1 MTRAWALLVA
11 ATGLACGAPA
21 AGVHAAALAPRP
33 PPVPDSPLSSPPLE
47 EPAPDPPDPPAA
59 LGVQPMAGF
68 LATGGRR
75 PAVQTLRFDVEKLPV
90 ATWGEPTAGA
100 GFSLRKI
107 PDGWRLWLRSHIFA
121 EVIVA
126 TAPSTGSKVLFTA
139 FTGGSFSDGDVPS
152 CGTRARGTQMALWSG
167 FSPDGWTR
175 DGVDVE
181 MGTGD
186 LDLETC
192 SASARRSLHGRA
204 AAIVPGYVYGLR
216 TLAED
221 ETGPGSLVVFLPRGA
236 FVATGAD
243 PTMPIDASNTGS
255 FTRLTFPLA
264 PQAGRSAVVRLS
276 PASLALWSSLR
287 ATGAP
292 VWAFD
297 DKSAPHDDLLVEVDV
312 SRQDDVAIGT
322 IALAVPPGKSRAPY
336 AALLAA
342 ARK

>member
-1 MTRAWALLVA
+1 
-11 ATGLACGAPA
+11 
-21 AGVHAAALAPRP
+21 
-33 PPVPDSPLSSPPLE
+33 
-47 EPAPDPPDPPAA
+47 
-59 LGVQPMAGF
+59 
-68 LATGGRR
+68 
-75 PAVQTLRFDVEKLPV
+75 
-90 ATWGEPTAGA
+90 
-100 GFSLRKI
+100 
-107 PDGWRLWLRSHIFA
+107 
-121 EVIVA
+121 
-126 TAPSTGSKVLFTA
+126 
-139 FTGGSFSDGDVPS
+139 
-152 CGTRARGTQMALWSG
+152 MALWSG
-167 FSPDGWTR
+167 FSPEGWTR

-221 ETGPGSLVVFLPRGA
+221 ETGPGRLVMFLPRGA
-236 FVATGAD
+236 FVSTTGD
-243 PTMPIDASNTGS
+243 PTTPIDASNTGS

-264 PQAGRSAVVRLS
+264 RQAAASAVVRLS

-297 DKSAPHDDLLVEVDV
+297 DKSAPHDDLLLEVDV
-312 SRQDDVAIGT
+312 SRQDDVALGT
-322 IALAVPPGKSRAPY
+322 VSLAVPPGKSRAPY

-342 ARK
+342 AKR

>member
-1 MTRAWALLVA
+1 VTRGWALLVA
-11 ATGLACGAPA
+11 AASLACGAPA
-21 AGVHAAALAPRP
+21 AGVHTSALASRP
-33 PPVPDSPLSSPPLE
+33 PPVPVSPLSAPPLE
-47 EPAPDPPDPPAA
+47 EPAPDPVDPPAA
-59 LGVQPMAGF
+59 DGVKPMVGF
-68 LATGGRR
+68 LASGTHR
-75 PAVQTLRFDVEKLPV
+75 PDVQTLRFDIEKLPV
-90 ATWGEPTAGA
+90 ATWGEPTPGA
-100 GFSLRKI
+100 GFRLRKI
-107 PDGWRLWLRSHIFA
+107 PDGWRLWVRSHIFA

-139 FTGGSFSDGDVPS
+139 FTGGAFADGDVPA

-204 AAIVPGYVYGLR
+204 AAIVPGYVYALR

-221 ETGPGSLVVFLPRGA
+221 EAGAGRLVVFLPRGA
-236 FVATGAD
+236 FVSTAGD
-243 PTMPIDASNTGS
+243 PTTPIDASNTGS

-264 PQAGRSAVVRLS
+264 PQAAASAVVRLS

-292 VWAFD
+292 VWGFD
-297 DKSAPHDDLLVEVDV
+297 DKSAPHDDLLLEVDV
-312 SRQDDVAIGT
+312 SRQDDLALGT
-322 IALAVPPGKSRAPY
+322 ISLAVPPGKSRAPY
-336 AALLAA
+336 AGLLAA
-342 ARK
+342 AKK

>member
-1 MTRAWALLVA
+1 VKHTWALLVVA
-11 ATGLACGAPA
+11 SSLACGAPA
-21 AGVHAAALAPRP
+21 AGVHIAALPSRP
-33 PPVPDSPLSSPPLE
+33 PPVPASPLSGPPLE
-47 EPAPDPPDPPAA
+47 EPVPDPPDPPAA
-59 LGVQPMAGF
+59 EGVKPMVGF
-68 LATGGRR
+68 LATGSRR
-75 PAVQTLRFDVEKLPV
+75 PEVQTLRFDVEKLPV
-90 ATWGEPTAGA
+90 ATWGEPTPGA

-107 PDGWRLWLRSHIFA
+107 PDGWRLWVRSHIFA

-126 TAPSTGSKVLFTA
+126 TAPSTGSRVLFTA
-139 FTGGSFSDGDVPS
+139 FTGGSFADGDVPA

-167 FSPDGWTR
+167 FSPERWTR

-192 SASARRSLHGRA
+192 SASSRRSLHGRA

-221 ETGPGSLVVFLPRGA
+221 ETGPGTLVVFLPRGA
-236 FVATGAD
+236 FVSAAGE
-243 PTMPIDASNTGS
+243 PTTPIDASNTGS

-264 PQAGRSAVVRLS
+264 RQAGSSAVVRLS
-276 PASLALWSSLR
+276 PASLSLWSSLR

-292 VWAFD
+292 VWGFD
-297 DKSAPHDDLLVEVDV
+297 DKSAPHEDLLLEVDV
-312 SRQDDVAIGT
+312 SRQDDVALGT
-322 IALAVPPGKSRAPY
+322 ISLAVPPGKSRAPY